1 MHFNPRSSCEERP
14 DAFGELFRA
23 ADISIH
29 APHAR
34 SDAAL
39 ESSDF
44 SAQISIHAPHARSD
58 SRTARI
64 TRCARLNFNPRSS
77 CEERPFAAVDEA
89 GEQVHFNPRSSCEER
104 QHPEEHRC
112 GQVRRFQSTLL
123 MRGATSFSAAS
134 LLQQSDFNPRSS
146 CEERLEQ
153 AALQSDAHISIHAPH
168 ARSDQVLAIDD
179 CLVTISIHA
188 PHARSD
194 PRQGLPG
201 PPDPISIHA
210 PHARSDRDGGFIDEL
225 ATISIHAPHARS
237 DEGTQDEVD

>member
-77 CEERPFAAVDEA
+77 CEERPLSGVGAISEVK
-89 GEQVHFNPRSSCEER
+89 
-104 QHPEEHRC
+104 
-112 GQVRRFQSTLL
+112 FQSTLL
-123 MRGATSFSAAS
+123 MRGATGRAGPPAS
-134 LLQQSDFNPRSS
+134 SRRDFNPRSS
-146 CEERLEQ
+146 CEERRGRPAQ
-153 AALQSDAHISIHAPH
+153 GRQHHQISIHAPHARSDHSCCDGLHEHHISIHAPH
-168 ARSDQVLAIDD
+168 ARSDQ
-179 CLVTISIHA
+179 
-188 PHARSD
+188 
-194 PRQGLPG
+194 QGQT
-201 PPDPISIHA
+201 
-210 PHARSDRDGGFIDEL
+210 RRRDSLTFQSTLLMRG
-225 ATISIHAPHARS
+225 AT
-237 DEGTQDEVD
+237 